1 MERHFDEEL
10 KALNEKLLKMAAFVE
25 EAISDSVKSL
35 IESDSALAE
44 EVIRSDE
51 KINMLEI
58 EIDEESLKLL
68 ALHQPAGSDLR
79 FITSAMKIN
88 NDLERM
94 GDLAVNI
101 AEGAADLIKQPQL
114 KPLIDIP
121 QMARIAQQMVH
132 DSLTAFINK
141 DPELAR
147 QVCRRDDEVDKLNNQ
162 VFRELLTYM
171 MEDPKNITRAV
182 DLILVARHL
191 ERIADHATNIGED
204 VVYYVRGTTIKH
216 HIEEKKAKE
225 S

>member
-10 KALNEKLLKMAAFVE
+10 KGLNEKLLRMASLVE
-25 EAISDSVKSL
+25 EMISAS
-35 IESDSALAE
+35 
-44 EVIRSDE
+44 IRSLMDRNTGMSE
-51 KINMLEI
+51 DVIKSDDKVNMLEI

-101 AEGAADLIKQPQL
+101 AERSVDLIKQTQL

-121 QMARIAQQMVH
+121 QMAKITQQMVH

-141 DPELAR
+141 DSELAR
-147 QVCRRDDEVDKLNNQ
+147 QVCRRDDEVDKLNGQ

-182 DLILVARHL
+182 DLILVAKHL
-191 ERIADHATNIGED
+191 ERIADHATNISED
-204 VVYYVRGTTIKH
+204 VVYYVQGTMIKH
-216 HIEEKKAKE
+216 HIEEKKKQ
-225 S
+225 